1 MRDVAYHQEIHGV
14 ECNPRSVCDQIRK
27 TRGRMRH
34 KADTP
39 VHQKDWYRAVRR
51 FEGDPIM
58 KEIVEEGQRIR
69 EAERW
74 YVGV

>member
-1 MRDVAYHQEIHGV
+1 
-14 ECNPRSVCDQIRK
+14 
-27 TRGRMRH
+27 MRH